1 MSFEAAQQFC
11 FDQNTQ
17 GLVFCDSEEKH
28 NDVFF
33 IVGISGEDRQ
43 GWTALSNPDGMTCN
57 SATDCSNQ
65 LVRLFRT
72 PYHNH
77 DIRTYLL

>member
-1 MSFEAAQQFC
+1 MSFEDAQKFC

-17 GLVFCDSEEKH
+17 GLVMGDSGEKY

-43 GWTALSNPDGMTCN
+43 GWTALNNPDVVTCN
-57 SATDCSNQ
+57 SATECSNQ
-65 LVRLFRT
+65 LVRLSRT
-72 PYHNH
+72 P
-77 DIRTYLL
+77 ITIMQFLKYLL